1 MTAHR
6 LTRIEKKIRVA
17 LTPFLADGV
26 ADGAA
31 AVPSLLEQMPI
42 FAAV

>member
-31 AVPSLLEQMPI
+31 AVPSSLEQMPI